1 MIIKSFE
8 INKVKFSNF
17 KSILLHGLNKGFK
30 EEVIKSNISKGFS
43 GEILRYEEAEVLD
56 NKDTI
61 LEGLINGSLFDEM
74 KLMIISRSSNKI
86 LNFIEEFLERGILN
100 VQIVINSENL
110 DKKSKLRAL
119 FEKDKKLACVP
130 FYEDNNQSLNIL
142 AIKFIKEKNIKISQ
156 ETVNLIVER
165 ARGDRGNLNNEL
177 QKLEALSLTRK
188 KITQEDI
195 FNLTNLSEDYGIF
208 ELVDNYLAKNKI
220 KVSKILN
227 ENNFVN
233 DDCILILRTLINRSK
248 RLLKLKNIQKEKDN
262 IDEVISSYKPT
273 IFWKEKDLV
282 KQQIKNWSEKEIK
295 EKIYQI
301 SNLEI
306 LTKKN
311 TSSINLVSDLIS
323 NY

>member
-8 INKVKFSNF
+8 LNKVKFSNF
-17 KSILLHGLNKGFK
+17 KSILLYGLNKGFK
-30 EEVIKSNISKGFS
+30 EEVIKTNISFGFA
-43 GEILRYEEAEVLD
+43 GEILRYEESEVLE

-86 LNFIEEFLERGILN
+86 LDFIEEFLKRNLSNIQ
-100 VQIVINSENL
+100 VVINSENL
-110 DKKSKLRAL
+110 DKKSRLRAL
-119 FEKDKKLACVP
+119 FEKDKKLACIP
-130 FYEDNNQSLNIL
+130 FYEDNNQSLNIF
-142 AIKFIKEKNIKISQ
+142 AINFIKEKNIKISQ
-156 ETVNLIVER
+156 ETINLIVER
-165 ARGDRGNLNNEL
+165 ARGDRGNLKNEL
-177 QKLEALSLTRK
+177 QKLETLSLTRK
-188 KITQEDI
+188 KINQEDI

-233 DDCILILRTLINRSK
+233 DDCILILRTLLNRSK

-282 KQQIKNWSEKEIK
+282 KQQIQSWSEKEIK

-311 TSSINLVSDLIS
+311 TPSINLVSDLIS

>member
-8 INKVKFSNF
+8 VIKTKFSNF
-17 KSILLHGLNKGFK
+17 KSILLYGLNKGFK
-30 EEVIKSNISKGFS
+30 EEVINSNILFGFT
-43 GEILRYEEAEVLD
+43 GEILRYEESE
-56 NKDTI
+56 I
-61 LEGLINGSLFDEM
+61 LENKESILEDFMNGSLFGENKM
-74 KLMIISRSSNKI
+74 IIISRSSNKI
-86 LNFIEEFLERGILN
+86 LNFIEDFLEREISG
-100 VQIVINSENL
+100 VQIVINSDNL

-119 FEKDKKLACVP
+119 FEKDKKLACIP
-130 FYEDNNQSLNIL
+130 FYEDNNQNLNIF

-177 QKLEALSLTRK
+177 QKLESLSLKRK
-188 KITQEDI
+188 KISQEDI
-195 FNLTNLSEDYGIF
+195 FNLTNLAEDYGIF
-208 ELVDNYLAKNKI
+208 ELVDNYLAKNKV

-233 DDCILILRTLINRSK
+233 DDCILILRTLLNRSK
-248 RLLKLKNIQKEKDN
+248 RLLKLKSLQKEKNN
-262 IDEVISSYKPT
+262 IDEVISSYKPS
-273 IFWKEKDLV
+273 IFWKEKDLI
-282 KQQIKNWSEKEIK
+282 KQQIKNWSEKEIS

-311 TSSINLVSDLIS
+311 ISPVNVVSDLIS

>member
-8 INKVKFSNF
+8 VNKAKFLNF
-17 KSILLHGLNKGFK
+17 NSILLYGLNKGFK
-30 EEVIKSNISKGFS
+30 EEVIKTYISLGFS
-43 GEILRYEEAEVLD
+43 GEMLRYEEAEVLE
-56 NKDTI
+56 NRDTI
-61 LEGLINGSLFDEM
+61 LEGFINGSLFGEM
-74 KLMIISRSSNKI
+74 KMMIISRSTNKI
-86 LNFIEEFLERGILN
+86 LSFIEEFLERNISN
-100 VQIVINSENL
+100 VQIVLNSENL
-110 DKKSKLRAL
+110 DKKSKLRVL
-119 FEKDKKLACVP
+119 FEKDKKLACIP
-130 FYEDNNQSLNIL
+130 FYEDNNQSLNFF

-156 ETVNLIVER
+156 ETTNLIVER
-165 ARGDRGNLNNEL
+165 ARGDRGNLINEL

-188 KITQEDI
+188 KITQEDV

-208 ELVDNYLAKNKI
+208 ELVDNYLAKNKV

-233 DDCILILRTLINRSK
+233 DDSILILRTLLNRSK
-248 RLLKLKNIQKEKDN
+248 RLLKLKNIQKEKNN
-262 IDEVISSYKPT
+262 IDEVVSSYKPL

-282 KQQIKNWSEKEIK
+282 KQQIKNWSENEIR

-306 LTKKN
+306 LIKRN

>member
-8 INKVKFSNF
+8 VNKTRFSNF
-17 KSILLHGLNKGFK
+17 KSILLYGLNKGFK
-30 EEVIKSNISKGFS
+30 EEVIKTNISLGFT
-43 GEILRYEEAEVLD
+43 GEILRYEESEVLE
-56 NKDTI
+56 NKDNI
-61 LEGLINGSLFDEM
+61 LEGFINGSLFSEM
-74 KLMIISRSSNKI
+74 KMVIISRSSNKI
-86 LNFIEEFLERGILN
+86 LSFIEDFLERNISNL
-100 VQIVINSENL
+100 QIIINSENL
-110 DKKSKLRAL
+110 DKKSKLRTL
-119 FEKDKKLACVP
+119 FEKDKKLACIP
-130 FYEDNNQSLNIL
+130 FYEDNNQSLNIF

-156 ETVNLIVER
+156 ESINLIVER
-165 ARGDRGNLNNEL
+165 SRGDRGNLNNEL
-177 QKLEALSLTRK
+177 QKLEALALKRK

-195 FNLTNLSEDYGIF
+195 FHLTKLSEDYGIF
-208 ELVDNYLAKNKI
+208 DLVDNYLAKNNV

-233 DDCILILRTLINRSK
+233 DDSILILRTLLSRSK
-248 RLLKLKNIQKEKDN
+248 RLLKLKNIQKQKDN
-262 IDEVISSYKPT
+262 IDEVISSYKPS

-311 TSSINLVSDLIS
+311 TFSINLVSDLIS

>member
-8 INKVKFSNF
+8 VNKVKFSNF
-17 KSILLHGLNKGFK
+17 KAILLYGLNKGFK
-30 EEVIKSNISKGFS
+30 EEVIKSNISSGFS

-86 LNFIEEFLERGILN
+86 LDFIEEFLERDISN
-100 VQIVINSENL
+100 IQIVINSENL
-110 DKKSKLRAL
+110 DKKSKLRSL
-119 FEKDKKLACVP
+119 FEKDKELACIP
-130 FYEDNNQSLNIL
+130 FYEDNNQSLNNL
-142 AIKFIKEKNIKISQ
+142 AINFIREKNIKISQ
-156 ETVNLIVER
+156 ETLNLIVER

-177 QKLEALSLTRK
+177 QKLEALSQTRK

-233 DDCILILRTLINRSK
+233 DDCILILRTLLNRSK

-262 IDEVISSYKPT
+262 IDEVISSYKPS

>member
-8 INKVKFSNF
+8 VNKTRFSNF
-17 KSILLHGLNKGFK
+17 KSILLYGLNKGFK
-30 EEVIKSNISKGFS
+30 EEVIKTNISLGFT
-43 GEILRYEEAEVLD
+43 GEILRYEESEVLE
-56 NKDTI
+56 NKDNI
-61 LEGLINGSLFDEM
+61 LEGFINGSLFSEM
-74 KLMIISRSSNKI
+74 KMVIISRSSNKI
-86 LNFIEEFLERGILN
+86 LSFIEDFLERNISNL
-100 VQIVINSENL
+100 QIIINSENL
-110 DKKSKLRAL
+110 DKKSKLRTL
-119 FEKDKKLACVP
+119 FEKDKKLACIP
-130 FYEDNNQSLNIL
+130 FYEDNNQSLNIF

-156 ETVNLIVER
+156 ESINLIVER

-177 QKLEALSLTRK
+177 QKLEALALKRK

-195 FNLTNLSEDYGIF
+195 FHLTKLSEDYGIF
-208 ELVDNYLAKNKI
+208 DLVDNYLAKNNV

-233 DDCILILRTLINRSK
+233 DDSILILRTLLSRSK
-248 RLLKLKNIQKEKDN
+248 RLLKLKNIQKQKDN
-262 IDEVISSYKPT
+262 IDEVISSYKPS

-295 EKIYQI
+295 EKIFQI

-311 TSSINLVSDLIS
+311 TPSINLVSDLIS

>member
-8 INKVKFSNF
+8 VIKTKFSNF
-17 KSILLHGLNKGFK
+17 KSILLYGLNEGFK
-30 EEVIKSNISKGFS
+30 EEVIESNISFGFT
-43 GEILRYEEAEVLD
+43 GEILRYEESEVLE
-56 NKDTI
+56 NKESI
-61 LEGLINGSLFDEM
+61 LEDFMNGSLFDEM
-74 KLMIISRSSNKI
+74 KMIIISRSSNKI
-86 LNFIEEFLERGILN
+86 LNFIEDFLKRDISD
-100 VQIVINSENL
+100 VQIVINSDNL

-119 FEKDKKLACVP
+119 FEKDKKLACIP
-130 FYEDNNQSLNIL
+130 FYEDNNKSLNIF

-156 ETVNLIVER
+156 ETTNLIVER

-188 KITQEDI
+188 KITQEDV

-208 ELVDNYLAKNKI
+208 ELVDNYLAKNKV

-233 DDCILILRTLINRSK
+233 DDSILILRTLLNRSK
-248 RLLKLKNIQKEKDN
+248 RLLKLKNIQKEKNN
-262 IDEVISSYKPT
+262 IDEVVSSYKPL

-282 KQQIKNWSEKEIK
+282 KQQIKNWSENEIR

-306 LTKKN
+306 LIKRN

>member
-8 INKVKFSNF
+8 VIKTKFSKY
-17 KSILLHGLNKGFK
+17 KSILLYGLNKGFK
-30 EEVIKSNISKGFS
+30 EEVIKSNISLGFT
-43 GEILRYEEAEVLD
+43 GETLRYEESEVLE
-56 NKDTI
+56 NKESI
-61 LEGLINGSLFDEM
+61 LEDFMNGSLFSEM
-74 KLMIISRSSNKI
+74 KMIIISRSSNKI
-86 LNFIEEFLERGILN
+86 LNFIEDFLERDISN

-110 DKKSKLRAL
+110 DKRSKLRAL
-119 FEKDKKLACVP
+119 FEKDKELACIP
-130 FYEDNNQSLNIL
+130 FYEDNNQSLNIF

-156 ETVNLIVER
+156 ETINLIVER

-177 QKLEALSLTRK
+177 KKLEALSLTRK
-188 KITQEDI
+188 KISQEDV
-195 FNLTNLSEDYGIF
+195 FNLTNLAEDYGIF
-208 ELVDNYLAKNKI
+208 ELVDNYLAKNKV

-233 DDCILILRTLINRSK
+233 DDCILILRTLLNRSK
-248 RLLKLKNIQKEKDN
+248 RLLKLKNIQKEKNN
-262 IDEVISSYKPT
+262 IDEVISSYKPS

-282 KQQIKNWSEKEIK
+282 KQQIKNWSEKEIRG
-295 EKIYQI
+295 KIYQI

-311 TSSINLVSDLIS
+311 TSSVNIVSDLIS

>member
-8 INKVKFSNF
+8 VIKTKFSNF
-17 KSILLHGLNKGFK
+17 KSILLYGLNKGFK
-30 EEVIKSNISKGFS
+30 EEVIKSNILLGFT
-43 GEILRYEEAEVLD
+43 GEILRYEESE
-56 NKDTI
+56 I
-61 LEGLINGSLFDEM
+61 LENKESILEDFMNGSLFGENKM
-74 KLMIISRSSNKI
+74 IIISRSSNKI
-86 LNFIEEFLERGILN
+86 LNFIEDFLEREISG
-100 VQIVINSENL
+100 VQIVINSDNL

-119 FEKDKKLACVP
+119 FEKDKKLACIP
-130 FYEDNNQSLNIL
+130 FYEDNNQNLNIF

-156 ETVNLIVER
+156 EATNLIVER

-177 QKLEALSLTRK
+177 QKLESLSLKRK
-188 KITQEDI
+188 KISQEDV
-195 FNLTNLSEDYGIF
+195 FNLTNLAEDYGIF
-208 ELVDNYLAKNKI
+208 ELVDNYLAKNKV

-233 DDCILILRTLINRSK
+233 DDCILILRTLLNRSK
-248 RLLKLKNIQKEKDN
+248 RLLKLKNLQKEKNN
-262 IDEVISSYKPT
+262 IDEVISSYKPS

-282 KQQIKNWSEKEIK
+282 KQQIKNWSEKEIR
-295 EKIYQI
+295 EKIYRI

-311 TSSINLVSDLIS
+311 ISPVNVVSDLIS

>member
-8 INKVKFSNF
+8 LNKVKFSNF
-17 KSILLHGLNKGFK
+17 KSILLYGLNKGFK
-30 EEVIKSNISKGFS
+30 EEVIKTYILLGFS
-43 GEILRYEEAEVLD
+43 GEILRYEESEVLES
-56 NKDTI
+56 KDTI
-61 LEGLINGSLFDEM
+61 LEGFINGSLFSET
-74 KLMIISRSSNKI
+74 KLIIISRSSNKI
-86 LNFIEEFLERGILN
+86 LDFIEEYLERDISN
-100 VQIVINSENL
+100 IQIVINSENL
-110 DKKSKLRAL
+110 DKKSKLRDL
-119 FEKDKKLACVP
+119 FEKDKKLACIP
-130 FYEDNNQSLNIL
+130 FYEDNNQSLNNL
-142 AIKFIKEKNIKISQ
+142 AINFIRKNNIKISQ

-165 ARGDRGNLNNEL
+165 VRGDRGNLNNEL
-177 QKLEALSLTRK
+177 LKIEALSQTRK

-233 DDCILILRTLINRSK
+233 DDCILILRTLLNRSK

-262 IDEVISSYKPT
+262 IDEVISSYKPS

>member
-1 MIIKSFE
+1 
-8 INKVKFSNF
+8 
-17 KSILLHGLNKGFK
+17 
-30 EEVIKSNISKGFS
+30 
-43 GEILRYEEAEVLD
+43 
-56 NKDTI
+56 
-61 LEGLINGSLFDEM
+61 M
-74 KLMIISRSSNKI
+74 KLMIISRSSTKI
-86 LNFIEEFLERGILN
+86 LSFIEEFLERDISF

-119 FEKDKKLACVP
+119 FEKDKKLACIP
-130 FYEDNNQSLNIL
+130 FYEDSNQSLNIF

-156 ETVNLIVER
+156 ESLNLIVER

-177 QKLEALSLTRK
+177 QKLEALSLTRN
-188 KITQEDI
+188 KILQEDV

-208 ELVDNYLAKNKI
+208 ELVDNYLAKNKM

-233 DDCILILRTLINRSK
+233 DDCILILRTLLNRSK
-248 RLLKLKNIQKEKDN
+248 RLLKLKNIQKEKTN
-262 IDEVISSYKPT
+262 IDEVISSYKPP

-306 LTKKN
+306 LTKKS
-311 TSSINLVSDLIS
+311 TYSVNLVSDLIS

>member
-8 INKVKFSNF
+8 VNKVKFSNF
-17 KSILLHGLNKGFK
+17 KSILLYGLNKGFK
-30 EEVIKSNISKGFS
+30 EEVIKSNISLGFS
-43 GEILRYEEAEVLD
+43 GEILRYEESEVLD

-86 LNFIEEFLERGILN
+86 LDFIEEFLERNLSNI
-100 VQIVINSENL
+100 QIVINSENL

-119 FEKDKKLACVP
+119 FEKDKKLACIP
-130 FYEDNNQSLNIL
+130 FYEDNNQSLNIF
-142 AIKFIKEKNIKISQ
+142 AINFIKGKNIKISQ

-188 KITQEDI
+188 KIYQEDI

-227 ENNFVN
+227 ENNFAN
-233 DDCILILRTLINRSK
+233 DDCILILRTLLNRSK
-248 RLLKLKNIQKEKDN
+248 RLLKLKNIQKEKKN
-262 IDEVISSYKPT
+262 IDEVILSYKPS

>member
-8 INKVKFSNF
+8 VNKVKFSNF
-17 KSILLHGLNKGFK
+17 KSILLYGLNKGFK
-30 EEVIKSNISKGFS
+30 EEVMKSNISSDFS
-43 GEILRYEEAEVLD
+43 GEILRYEESEVLD

-74 KLMIISRSSNKI
+74 KLIIISRSSNKI
-86 LNFIEEFLERGILN
+86 LDFIEEFLEREISN
-100 VQIVINSENL
+100 AQIVINSENL
-110 DKKSKLRAL
+110 DKKSKLRGL
-119 FEKDKKLACVP
+119 FEKDKKLVCIP
-130 FYEDNNQSLNIL
+130 FYEDNNQSLNNF
-142 AIKFIKEKNIKISQ
+142 AINFIREKNIKISQ

-165 ARGDRGNLNNEL
+165 VRGDRGNLNNEL
-177 QKLEALSLTRK
+177 QKLEALSQTRK

-233 DDCILILRTLINRSK
+233 DDCILILRTLLNRSK

-262 IDEVISSYKPT
+262 IDEVISSYKPS

-311 TSSINLVSDLIS
+311 TSSINIVSDLIS

>member
-17 KSILLHGLNKGFK
+17 KSILLYGLNKGFK

-86 LNFIEEFLERGILN
+86 LDFIEEFLEREISN
-100 VQIVINSENL
+100 AQIVINSENL
-110 DKKSKLRAL
+110 DKKSKLRGL
-119 FEKDKKLACVP
+119 FEKDKKLACIP
-130 FYEDNNQSLNIL
+130 FYEDNNQSLNNF
-142 AIKFIKEKNIKISQ
+142 AINFIRKKNVKISQ
-156 ETVNLIVER
+156 ETINLIVER

-195 FNLTNLSEDYGIF
+195 FNLTNLAEDYGIF

>member
-8 INKVKFSNF
+8 VNKVKFSNF
-17 KSILLHGLNKGFK
+17 KSILLYGLNKGFK
-30 EEVIKSNISKGFS
+30 EEVIKSNISLGFS
-43 GEILRYEEAEVLD
+43 GEILRYEESEVLD

-86 LNFIEEFLERGILN
+86 LDFIEEFLERDISN

-119 FEKDKKLACVP
+119 FEKDKKLACIP
-130 FYEDNNQSLNIL
+130 FYEDNNQSLNIF
-142 AIKFIKEKNIKISQ
+142 AINFIKEKNIKISQ
-156 ETVNLIVER
+156 ETINLIVER

-177 QKLEALSLTRK
+177 QKLEALSQTRK

-233 DDCILILRTLINRSK
+233 DDCILILRTLLNRSK

-262 IDEVISSYKPT
+262 IDEVISSYKPS

>member
-8 INKVKFSNF
+8 VNKVKFSNF
-17 KSILLHGLNKGFK
+17 KSILLYGLNKGFK
-30 EEVIKSNISKGFS
+30 EEVIKSNISLGFS
-43 GEILRYEEAEVLD
+43 GEILRYEESEVLD

-86 LNFIEEFLERGILN
+86 LNFIEEFLERDILN

-110 DKKSKLRAL
+110 DKKSKLRGL
-119 FEKDKKLACVP
+119 FEKDKKLACIP
-130 FYEDNNQSLNIL
+130 FYEDNNQNLNIL

-177 QKLEALSLTRK
+177 QKLETLSLTRK

-195 FNLTNLSEDYGIF
+195 FNLTNLAEDYGIF

-233 DDCILILRTLINRSK
+233 DDCILILRTLLNRSK

-262 IDEVISSYKPT
+262 IDEVISSYKPS

-301 SNLEI
+301 SDLEI

>member
-1 MIIKSFE
+1 
-8 INKVKFSNF
+8 
-17 KSILLHGLNKGFK
+17 
-30 EEVIKSNISKGFS
+30 
-43 GEILRYEEAEVLD
+43 
-56 NKDTI
+56 
-61 LEGLINGSLFDEM
+61 
-74 KLMIISRSSNKI
+74 MIISRSSNKI
-86 LNFIEEFLERGILN
+86 LDFIEEFLEREISN
-100 VQIVINSENL
+100 AQIVINSENL
-110 DKKSKLRAL
+110 DKKSKLRGL
-119 FEKDKKLACVP
+119 FEKDKKLVCIP
-130 FYEDNNQSLNIL
+130 FYEDNNQSLNNF
-142 AIKFIKEKNIKISQ
+142 AINFIREKNIKISQ

-177 QKLEALSLTRK
+177 QKLEALSQTKK

-195 FNLTNLSEDYGIF
+195 FKLTNLSEDYGIF

-233 DDCILILRTLINRSK
+233 DDCILILRTLLNRSK

-262 IDEVISSYKPT
+262 IDEVISSYKPS

-282 KQQIKNWSEKEIK
+282 KQQIENWSEKEIK
-295 EKIYQI
+295 EKIYLI

>member
-8 INKVKFSNF
+8 VKKAKFSNF
-17 KSILLHGLNKGFK
+17 KSILLYGLNKGFK
-30 EEVIKSNISKGFS
+30 EEVIKSYILLGFS
-43 GEILRYEEAEVLD
+43 GEILRYEEPEVLE

-61 LEGLINGSLFDEM
+61 LESFLNGSLFGEM
-74 KLMIISRSSNKI
+74 KIMIISRSSNKI
-86 LNFIEEFLERGILN
+86 INFIDDFLERDISG
-100 VQIVINSENL
+100 VQIIINSENL
-110 DKKSKLRAL
+110 DKKSKLRGL
-119 FEKDKKLACVP
+119 FEKDKKLACIP
-130 FYEDNNQSLNIL
+130 FYEDNNQSLNIF
-142 AIKFIKEKNIKISQ
+142 AINFIKGKNIKISQ

-177 QKLEALSLTRK
+177 QKLEALHLTRK

-233 DDCILILRTLINRSK
+233 DDCILILRTLLNRSK
-248 RLLKLKNIQKEKDN
+248 RLLKLKNIQKEKNN
-262 IDEVISSYKPT
+262 IDEVISSYKPS

-295 EKIYQI
+295 EKIFQV

-306 LTKKN
+306 LIKKN
-311 TSSINLVSDLIS
+311 TPSINLVSDLIS

>member
-1 MIIKSFE
+1 
-8 INKVKFSNF
+8 
-17 KSILLHGLNKGFK
+17 
-30 EEVIKSNISKGFS
+30 
-43 GEILRYEEAEVLD
+43 
-56 NKDTI
+56 
-61 LEGLINGSLFDEM
+61 M
-74 KLMIISRSSNKI
+74 KLLIISRSSNKI
-86 LNFIEEFLERGILN
+86 LNFIEEFLERNISN
-100 VQIVINSENL
+100 TQIIINSENL
-110 DKKSKLRAL
+110 DKRSKLRVL
-119 FEKDKKLACVP
+119 FEKDKKLACIP

-142 AIKFIKEKNIKISQ
+142 AINFIKRKNIKISQ

-177 QKLEALSLTRK
+177 QKLEALSQTRK

-233 DDCILILRTLINRSK
+233 DDCILILRTLLNRSK

-262 IDEVISSYKPT
+262 IDEVISSYKPS

>member
-1 MIIKSFE
+1 MIIKFFE
-8 INKVKFSNF
+8 VDKIKSKNY
-17 KSILLHGLNKGFK
+17 KSILLYGINQGLKD
-30 EEVIKSNISKGFS
+30 ELIKSSILNDFS
-43 GEILRYEEAEVLD
+43 GEILKYDEAEVLE
-56 NKDTI
+56 KSEII
-61 LEGLINGSLFDEM
+61 LESLLNGSLFDEQ
-74 KLMIISRSSNKI
+74 KLILISRCSNKI
-86 LNFIEEFLERGILN
+86 YSFVDKFLEKDISQVL
-100 VQIVINSENL
+100 VVLNSENL
-110 DKKSKLRAL
+110 DKKSKLRGL
-119 FEKDKKLACVP
+119 FEKDKKLACIP
-130 FYEDNNQSLNIL
+130 FYEDNNQSLNNF
-142 AIKFIKEKNIKISQ
+142 AINFIRENNIKISQ

-177 QKLEALSLTRK
+177 KKLEALSLTRK

-233 DDCILILRTLINRSK
+233 DDCILILRTLLNRSK

-262 IDEVISSYKPT
+262 IDEVISSYKPS

-295 EKIYQI
+295 EKIYQV

>member
-8 INKVKFSNF
+8 VNKVKFSNF
-17 KSILLHGLNKGFK
+17 KSILLYGLNKGFK
-30 EEVIKSNISKGFS
+30 EEVIKSFILLGFS
-43 GEILRYEEAEVLD
+43 GEILRYEESEVLE

-61 LEGLINGSLFDEM
+61 LEGFLNGSLFGEM
-74 KLMIISRSSNKI
+74 KIMIISRSSNKI
-86 LNFIEEFLERGILN
+86 INFIEDFLDKDISG
-100 VQIVINSENL
+100 VQIIINSENL
-110 DKKSKLRAL
+110 DKKSKLRTL
-119 FEKDKKLACVP
+119 FEKEKKLACIP
-130 FYEDNNQSLNIL
+130 FYEENNQSLNIFAL
-142 AIKFIKEKNIKISQ
+142 KFIKERNIKISQ
-156 ETVNLIVER
+156 ETINLIVER
-165 ARGDRGNLNNEL
+165 AAGDRGNLNNEL
-177 QKLEALSLTRK
+177 QKLENLSLTRA
-188 KITQEDI
+188 KITQEDV
-195 FNLTNLSEDYGIF
+195 FKLTNLAEDYGIF

-233 DDCILILRTLINRSK
+233 DDCILILRTLLNRSK
-248 RLLKLKNIQKEKDN
+248 RLLKLKNIQKEKKN
-262 IDEVISSYKPT
+262 IDEVISSYKPL

-282 KQQIKNWSEKEIK
+282 KQQIKNWSEKEIR

-306 LTKKN
+306 LTKRN

>member
-8 INKVKFSNF
+8 VNKVKFSNF
-17 KSILLHGLNKGFK
+17 KSILLYGLNKGFK
-30 EEVIKSNISKGFS
+30 EEVIKSFILLGFS
-43 GEILRYEEAEVLD
+43 GEILRYEESEVLE

-61 LEGLINGSLFDEM
+61 LEGFLNGSLFGEM
-74 KLMIISRSSNKI
+74 KIMIISRSSNKI
-86 LNFIEEFLERGILN
+86 INFIEDFLDRDISG
-100 VQIVINSENL
+100 VQIIINSENL
-110 DKKSKLRAL
+110 DKKSKLRTL
-119 FEKDKKLACVP
+119 FEKEKKLACIP
-130 FYEDNNQSLNIL
+130 FYEDNNQSLNIF
-142 AIKFIKEKNIKISQ
+142 AINFIKGKNIKISQ
-156 ETVNLIVER
+156 ENVNLIVER

-177 QKLEALSLTRK
+177 QKLEALSQTRK

-233 DDCILILRTLINRSK
+233 DDCILILRTLLNRSK

-262 IDEVISSYKPT
+262 IDEVISSYKPS